1 MLNLI
6 RPIYH
11 ATLTALATIFYRFP
25 ANHLTVV
32 GVTGTKGKSTTSE
45 ILAHILESSGKK
57 VFLSSTIHFKIDGKE
72 IPNLL
77 KMTMPGRFL
86 LQKMLRQ
93 ALNKGCTH
101 AVIEMS
107 SEGAKLWRHVGIQLN
122 GLVVTN
128 LSPEHIESH
137 GSFNNYRN
145 AKLRLL
151 TALNKSTKP
160 NKFLVLN
167 KNDEALKIFA
177 ERADKSVEI
186 KDISHTF
193 TTHLPGQFNLENA
206 QAAGAAARTLGLS
219 AESIQEALN
228 TFTGAKGRVEKVE
241 AKQDFEVVVDY
252 AHTAD
257 SLEKFYQIFEGK
269 RKICVFGATGGGRD
283 KWKRPEMGKIADK
296 YCDEIILTDDDS
308 YDEDTRVIC
317 EEIAKGIT
325 NHEPQIIIDR
335 REAIKTALQLAKE
348 GDAVLITGKGT
359 DPYLMGP
366 NGKKTPWSD
375 TSVVRE
381 ELAKLI

>member
-1 MLNLI
+1 
-6 RPIYH
+6 
-11 ATLTALATIFYRFP
+11 
-25 ANHLTVV
+25 
-32 GVTGTKGKSTTSE
+32 
-45 ILAHILESSGKK
+45 
-57 VFLSSTIHFKIDGKE
+57 
-72 IPNLL
+72 NLL

-93 ALNKGCTH
+93 AVNKGCTH

-122 GLVVTN
+122 GLIVTN

-137 GSFNNYRN
+137 GSFENYRN

-177 ERADKSVEI
+177 DRADKSVEV
-186 KDISHTF
+186 KDLNHEYTSP
-193 TTHLPGQFNLENA
+193 LPGQFNLENS
-206 QAAGAAARTLGLS
+206 QAAGTA
-219 AESIQEALN
+219 AESLDINKNVIQEALN
-228 TFTGAKGRVEKVE
+228 NFTGAKGRVEKVE
-241 AKQDFEVVVDY
+241 VGQGFEVVVDY

-257 SLEKFYQIFEGK
+257 SLEKFYQVFESK

-283 KWKRPEMGKIADK
+283 KWKRAEMGKIADK

-317 EEIAKGIT
+317 EEIAVGIK
-325 NHEPQIIIDR
+325 NHQPKIIIDR
-335 REAIKTALQLAKE
+335 REAIRTGLALARP
-348 GDAVLITGKGT
+348 GDAVLVTGKGT

-375 TSVVRE
+375 TGVVRE
-381 ELAKLI
+381 ELTKLI